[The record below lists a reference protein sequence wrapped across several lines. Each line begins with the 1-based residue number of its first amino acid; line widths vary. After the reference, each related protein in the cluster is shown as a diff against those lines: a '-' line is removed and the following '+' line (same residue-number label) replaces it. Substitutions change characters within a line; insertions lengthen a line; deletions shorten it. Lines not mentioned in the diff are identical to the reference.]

1 MGDTYR
7 MNGRGSTYH
16 GPTNRI
22 PPYPNYEN
30 SRSGWDPY
38 VHAASGQS
46 LDLADISSL
55 KAEISVLKYQ
65 LTEREKE
72 IAEAQSAITYLFK
85 LNAFAKS
92 KGMFCDVDKA
102 RNGRDGGDTTRSI
115 VEAIKDVSIAVITA
129 LSGSGHVDREGPA
142 SFHPHTSAVGEDL
155 LDLSDTNLGSGTNLL
170 EKKADSGRDEC
181 FLDGPEHFETRE
193 GQEGHDNLKQAT
205 LGSKEGF
212 SFETMDFPPLPYVKR
227 FSHPKKQETTSTSS
241 SSLPSQDHF
250 THVECPE
257 TSQTS
262 IDVSS
267 LDLNGST
274 QYEASVSTGLTSLNS
289 SFNSSDNGIDE
300 LGRCSGAEGL
310 LKTSAIQ
317 QDSISYVRDWIPHG
331 GRSAPISKPT
341 FAIPTAFPD
350 ADQHPAQ
357 VSTVLFMPKWPIK
370 PFGLLSQE
378 RERAIYIHK
387 RVAGDQ
393 ENNFP
398 DLFKYGI
405 RYRPEPTETNLYRTV
420 VVDNLPA
427 NITLFVL
434 LQHVKGG
441 AVADAKLLDTTSING
456 GSTAMITFVHEH
468 GAKAFE
474 NRAYHHTLE
483 FDGIRARVTLLPTP
497 SYPIPGNLQAAILR
511 HKYTR
516 CLQIENFP
524 RGIKPAELGFDLR
537 VCDVMST
544 HRIESKRMRP
554 DGVLEL
560 RFTSI
565 GNAGRAY
572 GKLTTW
578 RRYQQCIVRFAPDPC
593 AQPWD
598 EESDKPIHVIE
609 QEKLQ
614 KRSSPGTHVSTVSNT
629 AKAAASNGYEAN
641 HVSANL
647 RTKAPSLSSPTS
659 EDQTGRLSNV
669 DFHSTSEIQR
679 GRGFSSEE
687 SHPKERDS
695 CKQQ

>member
-1 MGDTYR
+1 M
-7 MNGRGSTYH
+7 
-16 GPTNRI
+16 
-22 PPYPNYEN
+22 
-30 SRSGWDPY
+30 
-38 VHAASGQS
+38 
-46 LDLADISSL
+46 
-55 KAEISVLKYQ
+55 
-65 LTEREKE
+65 
-72 IAEAQSAITYLFK
+72 
-85 LNAFAKS
+85 
-92 KGMFCDVDKA
+92 
-102 RNGRDGGDTTRSI
+102 
-115 VEAIKDVSIAVITA
+115 
-129 LSGSGHVDREGPA
+129 
-142 SFHPHTSAVGEDL
+142 
-155 LDLSDTNLGSGTNLL
+155 
-170 EKKADSGRDEC
+170 
-181 FLDGPEHFETRE
+181 
-193 GQEGHDNLKQAT
+193 
-205 LGSKEGF
+205 
-212 SFETMDFPPLPYVKR
+212 
-227 FSHPKKQETTSTSS
+227 
-241 SSLPSQDHF
+241 
-250 THVECPE
+250 
-257 TSQTS
+257 
-262 IDVSS
+262 
-267 LDLNGST
+267 
-274 QYEASVSTGLTSLNS
+274 STGLTSLNS